1 MIVVLLVAIVVVV
14 CISGFVKRRSSAP
27 LGGVFLDVSGAHHDT
42 VVGSLQQYRRMDTA
56 RTPVPRGSTCSTGR
70 QCTGA
75 DGESI
80 AISAEPHPNGASA
93 GLRGKM
99 IP

>member
-42 VVGSLQQYRRMDTA
+42 VVGSLQQYRPHGHRPHA
-56 RTPVPRGSTCSTGR
+56 
-70 QCTGA
+70 GA
-75 DGESI
+75 QGFDMQHWTSVHWG
-80 AISAEPHPNGASA
+80 
-93 GLRGKM
+93 
-99 IP
+99 